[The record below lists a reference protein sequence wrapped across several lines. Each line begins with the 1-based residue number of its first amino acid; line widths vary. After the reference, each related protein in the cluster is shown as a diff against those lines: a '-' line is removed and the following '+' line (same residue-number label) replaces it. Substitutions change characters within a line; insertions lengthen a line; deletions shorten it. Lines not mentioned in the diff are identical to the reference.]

1 MMMIPEQAR
10 QAVARCWHEFVNAVK
25 LFDEMTPEGR
35 AYSLENNHGV
45 AARREYHVHDV
56 SPMQFR
62 VIMVLFEDQT
72 EDDEADEDE

>member
-10 QAVARCWHEFVNAVK
+10 QAVARCWHEFVNAAQR
-25 LFDEMTPEGR
+25 FDEMTPEGK
-35 AYSLENNHGV
+35 ALALKNGHGV